1 MDNNVIMKIIFL
13 LLCIFTSTSCR
24 NNVIRHEH
32 LSDKKNEQTH
42 EEFMNN
48 SMGKINRINKSLDS
62 LQSVLK
68 KDLIKDDRC
77 PIIYDKQICDYTI
90 TCIIYNDTTIIKNN
104 FLGLAID
111 ILITTGKS
119 VLANLTLTRESF
131 FEVFNDGGVE
141 FRDYDIR
148 NICKLDVIQDNIEI
162 DIMTCIPDT
171 DLDYYFKVTV
181 FPNGTLK
188 ITNISDKYW
197 DIEGLAE

>member
-1 MDNNVIMKIIFL
+1 MKIIFL
-13 LLCIFTSTSCR
+13 LLCIFISTSCR
-24 NNVIRHEH
+24 NSVVQYGH
-32 LSDKKNEQTH
+32 LSHKKTEQTQ
-42 EEFMNN
+42 EEFKNN
-48 SMGKINRINKSLDS
+48 TLQKINRINKSLDS
-62 LQSVLK
+62 LQNVLK

-77 PIIYDKQICDYTI
+77 PIICDKQVCDYTI
-90 TCIIYNDTTIIKNN
+90 TCIAYNDTTIVKNN

-131 FEVFNDGGVE
+131 IEVFNDGGVE

-181 FPNGTLK
+181 FPNGTFK
-188 ITNISDKYW
+188 VTDVSDQYW
-197 DIEGLAE
+197 DIEEEQ